1 MKRTLKYALSLVLTA
16 AVIAPAMAQD
26 QFPDVPENH
35 WAYEALQNMKTNGL
49 LVGYPDGL
57 FRGNRPA
64 SRYELAVAVHA
75 TWAKLKGITDGLQN
89 QIDELKKIVEGMKGQ
104 GGGGGSD
111 VTKADLEAV
120 IAQLNALKADQAK
133 MNGWGD
139 DIANLKKMSAEF
151 QKELASMGVDVTQMQ
166 NSLKDL
172 SARVKKLEDNKLPIS
187 FSGDVNLLMLNGY
200 GNDSGNYGVTVDGRP
215 TGVGRRTSGAPGGPF
230 GQPTSGLGGLFEDA
244 STYHEAAL
252 TLTSTNDK
260 GPTFKTT
267 MVAGNLLNF
276 GGFVSQSA
284 VTPRVPF
291 ADGGANQI
299 YFSEFSVNYDTS
311 IMGLAFNA
319 KAGRIGYKV
328 SPYIYQ
334 RVDTTPYFANDRWD
348 NGEFTMDGAVVG
360 FNFGGA
366 KVDLF
371 MGRNVNNTTTTGAG
385 TQAVFAGAL
394 EAQYLPGVGGPA
406 ARPLGFNGAT
416 GMLIDRTVG
425 AHVGVPVGGMGSL
438 GLSYLYL
445 ASNFGTGA
453 NSLPGLGVNQ
463 IANGVTVFGADLDL
477 KFGQFMVTGNYS
489 QSNVQDGA
497 TNRIDKDNNAF
508 AAKVN
513 YTGGGD
519 KWGAYAGY
527 RYIAPRFGAP
537 GDWGRIGMWW
547 NPTDIQGFMVGGN
560 LKLGEKLTLD
570 ASGEFYT
577 GTDKTLTAVTAG
589 TPGVPVQYKTLS
601 KDDKISSVK
610 VNLGYRINESWNA
623 MLGFESVGWDLA
635 ARTASATTAAFA
647 GGKPREN
654 WYNIGLGYTM
664 SDKAKFTI
672 MYQISDYDSKGTPGF
687 SLTNGFATPIGGL
700 ATSAKGG
707 LIATQLSI
715 KF

>member
-1 MKRTLKYALSLVLTA
+1 MKRTLKYALSMVLTA
-16 AVIAPAMAQD
+16 AIIAPAFAQD

-35 WAYEALQNMKTNGL
+35 WAYEALKAMKTNGL

-57 FRGNRPA
+57 FRGGRPA
-64 SRYELAVAVHA
+64 SRYEMAVAVHA
-75 TWAKLKGITDGLQN
+75 TWAKLKGITDGLQT
-89 QIDELKKIVEGMKGQ
+89 QIDALKEVVNGMKGQ
-104 GGGGGSD
+104 GGGDGAS
-111 VTKADLEAV
+111 KADLEAV
-120 IAQLNALKADQAK
+120 VAQLNALKADMAK

-139 DIANLKKMSAEF
+139 DINNLKKMSNEF
-151 QKELASMGVDVTQMQ
+151 QKELASMGVDISQMQ

-172 SARVKKLEDNKLPIS
+172 ATRVGVLEKNKLPIS

-215 TGVGRRTSGAPGGPF
+215 TGVGRRTSGNPAGPA
-230 GQPTSGLGGLFEDA
+230 GQPTTGLGGLFEDA
-244 STYHEAAL
+244 STYHEASL
-252 TLTSTNDK
+252 TLTSTNDS

-267 MVAGNLLNF
+267 MVMGNMMNF
-276 GGFVSQSA
+276 GGFVNQTA

-311 IMGLAFNA
+311 VMGLAFNA
-319 KAGRIGYKV
+319 KAGRVGYKI

-334 RVDTTPYFANDRWD
+334 RPDITPYFANDRWD
-348 NGEFTMDGAVVG
+348 NHEFTMDGAVLG

-366 KVDLF
+366 KVDF
-371 MGRNVNNTTTTGAG
+371 IVGRNNNETTNTGAG
-385 TQAVFAGAL
+385 VQPLFAGGT
-394 EAQYLPGVGGPA
+394 EAQYIPGLGGPT
-406 ARPLGFNGAT
+406 ARPIGYNGAT
-416 GMLIDRTVG
+416 AMLIDRTVG
-425 AHVGVPVGGMGSL
+425 AHVGIPVSGMGNL

-477 KFGQFMVTGNYS
+477 KFSQFMLNAGYA
-489 QSNVQDGA
+489 QSNLQDGS
-497 TNRIDKDNNAF
+497 TNRISSDNNAF
-508 AAKVN
+508 NAKLT

-519 KWGAYAGY
+519 KWGAYLGY

-537 GDWGRIGMWW
+537 GDWGRIGMWN
-547 NPTDIQGFMVGGN
+547 NPSDIQGLM
-560 LKLGEKLTLD
+560 LGANFKVNDRISLD

-589 TPGVPVQYKTLS
+589 TPAAPVQYKALG
-601 KDDKISSVK
+601 KDDKISSLK
-610 VNLGYRINESWNA
+610 INLGYRINESWNA
-623 MLGFESVGWDLA
+623 MLGYESVGWDLA
-635 ARTASATTAAFA
+635 ARAASATTFAFA

-654 WYNIGLGYTM
+654 WFNIGLGYTM

-687 SLTNGFATPIGGL
+687 GLANPGGVVPIGGI
-700 ATSAKGG
+700 ATTAKGG